1 MLFRLL
7 SVVRHSARPVR
18 FDRMAVVE
26 HELPKPPP
34 PIDSAPPRKTR
45 TPEERRVEVCPACYT
60 ALPAVTARCFFC
72 E

>member
-1 MLFRLL
+1 
-7 SVVRHSARPVR
+7 
-18 FDRMAVVE
+18 MAVVE